1 VTGQEQVSP
10 VDPALTKIRETMG
23 LMGRILSQSKSG
35 YRGRHPS
42 HIVVFNSNLFVVID
56 GQPYKAWFGD
66 IDITLEEGKLKALA
80 NQLGVRLGV
89 LRENFMIMN
98 EDNPT
103 FPMPVWQC
111 DKDVSMLGSDYDGL
125 WERNPKGQLVLKED
139 S

>member
-1 VTGQEQVSP
+1 
-10 VDPALTKIRETMG
+10 MG
-23 LMGRILSQSKSG
+23 LMGRLLSQSKSG
-35 YRGRHPS
+35 YRGRHPR

-80 NQLGVRLGV
+80 NQVKAPLYV
-89 LRENFMIMN
+89 LREHDGRFMN
-98 EDNPT
+98 EAKPRIQ
-103 FPMPVWQC
+103 MAVWQC